1 MALMTQADGES
12 VISEYVH
19 ENRFQ
24 HVTQLAN
31 MGAGITVEGRL
42 HAVVHGPCRLRGTE
56 VSVPDIRSGAAL
68 VVAALCAEGESVL
81 RNAWHVE
88 RGYEDM
94 PGKLA
99 SVGAQVESVTLES
112 ENGIPNH

>member
-1 MALMTQADGES
+1 MFAGFASELEAEYMALMTQAVGKT

-24 HVTQLAN
+24 HVNQLAK

-42 HAVVHGPCRLRGTE
+42 HAVVHGPCRLHGTDLAI
-56 VSVPDIRSGAAL
+56 PDIRSGAAL
-68 VVAALCAEGESVL
+68 VIAAMCAEGESVL
-81 RNAWHVE
+81 RNAWHVD
-88 RGYEDM
+88 RGYEAM

-99 SVGAQVESVTLES
+99 SV
-112 ENGIPNH
+112 